1 MLNDIWGALS
11 DPTRRQILTLLRR
24 ENFTAGQI
32 ADHFDMTKPSISHH
46 LNVLK
51 QAGLVDAE
59 KQGQRIVYSINTTI
73 LQDLMGFLAGLTR
86 PDGDPSKV

>member
-1 MLNDIWGALS
+1 MNDIWGALS

-24 ENFTAGQI
+24 ENLTAGQI

-86 PDGDPSKV
+86 PGGDSTGA